1 MKSKLIILGCGNSTG
16 VPTIDGKWGMCNK
29 KNKKNLRTRSS
40 AIILKGSNSILID
53 TSPDIR
59 SQLLKHKI
67 KKISSVI
74 YTHEHSDQTNG
85 LFELRPFYWID
96 KKKINIYG
104 TFNLINASYK
114 NDVRQIIFTSTFS
127 LYEKDL
133 IYITIAGRSNA
144 LSGFVAA
151 NSDFPT
157 LACPPFSDKSDQ
169 AHTSKFCFSVVN
181 SF

>member
-85 LFELRPFYWID
+85 LFELRPYYWLD
-96 KKKINIYG
+96 KKKN
-104 TFNLINASYK
+104 
-114 NDVRQIIFTSTFS
+114 
-127 LYEKDL
+127 
-133 IYITIAGRSNA
+133 
-144 LSGFVAA
+144 
-151 NSDFPT
+151 
-157 LACPPFSDKSDQ
+157 
-169 AHTSKFCFSVVN
+169 
-181 SF
+181 